1 MGLDPRFMSPWRLLL
16 DAMHVRPTTAGDVWF
31 IPAGVPHAIG
41 AGIFMVEIEEPSDF
55 SILAETA
62 GLPIDREDA
71 HPGLGWDVML
81 DAFDREGHDE
91 G

>member
-16 DAMHVRPTTAGDVWF
+16 DAMHIRPTTA
-31 IPAGVPHAIG
+31 
-41 AGIFMVEIEEPSDF
+41 EPSDF